1 MRNTDDFLEL
11 NNSLV
16 HDDQQAVTTP
26 NSSRS
31 NQETPRMRQSQETQS
46 LTPATVTL
54 SVPELERI
62 VRRAVSQAQAPL
74 LEKINAVSKKVN
86 HTSNQMTKVENI
98 VENMNKKN
106 KDILEAVDK
115 VWEFI
120 QICGHL

>member
-16 HDDQQAVTTP
+16 RDDQQAVTTP

-46 LTPATVTL
+46 LTSATVTL

>member
-1 MRNTDDFLEL
+1 MRNTDDFLEF

-16 HDDQQAVTTP
+16 RDDQQAVTTP

-62 VRRAVSQAQAPL
+62 VRRAVAQAQAPL
-74 LEKINAVSKKVN
+74 LEKINAVNKKVN

-98 VENMNKKN
+98 VENMNKKS

-115 VWEFI
+115 VWE
-120 QICGHL
+120 

>member
-16 HDDQQAVTTP
+16 RDDQQAVTTP

-62 VRRAVSQAQAPL
+62 VRRAVAQAQAPL
-74 LEKINAVSKKVN
+74 LEKINAVNKKVN
-86 HTSNQMTKVENI
+86 HTSNQMTKVEHF

-115 VWEFI
+115 VWELI

>member
-16 HDDQQAVTTP
+16 RDDQQAVSTT

-31 NQETPRMRQSQETQS
+31 NQKTPRMRQSQET

-62 VRRAVSQAQAPL
+62 VRRDVSAQYPDPFLDEMQIKTWRKSDNFL
-74 LEKINAVSKKVN
+74 L
-86 HTSNQMTKVENI
+86 
-98 VENMNKKN
+98 
-106 KDILEAVDK
+106 VDNFQQ
-115 VWEFI
+115 VW
-120 QICGHL
+120 CDHK

>member
-16 HDDQQAVTTP
+16 RDDQQAVTTP

-31 NQETPRMRQSQETQS
+31 NQETPRMRQSQET

>member
-16 HDDQQAVTTP
+16 RDDQQAVTTP

-115 VWEFI
+115 VWELI

>member
-1 MRNTDDFLEL
+1 MRNTDDFLEF

-16 HDDQQAVTTP
+16 RDDQQAVTTP

-46 LTPATVTL
+46 LTLATVTL
-54 SVPELERI
+54 SDPELERI
-62 VRRAVSQAQAPL
+62 VRRAVAQAQAPL
-74 LEKINAVSKKVN
+74 LEKINAVNKKVD

-106 KDILEAVDK
+106 KDIFEAVDK
-115 VWEFI
+115 VWELI

>member
-11 NNSLV
+11 NDSLV
-16 HDDQQAVTTP
+16 RDSQQAVSTP

>member
-1 MRNTDDFLEL
+1 MRNTDDFLDF

-16 HDDQQAVTTP
+16 RDDQQAVTTP

-62 VRRAVSQAQAPL
+62 VRRAVAQAQAPL
-74 LEKINAVSKKVN
+74 LEKINAVNKKVN
-86 HTSNQMTKVENI
+86 HTSNQMTKVENF

-106 KDILEAVDK
+106 KDIFEAVDK
-115 VWEFI
+115 VWELI

>member
-1 MRNTDDFLEL
+1 MRNTDDFLEF

-16 HDDQQAVTTP
+16 RDDQQAVTTP

-62 VRRAVSQAQAPL
+62 VR
-74 LEKINAVSKKVN
+74 EKSCRTGPGSPAGED
-86 HTSNQMTKVENI
+86 QCC
-98 VENMNKKN
+98 
-106 KDILEAVDK
+106 
-115 VWEFI
+115 
-120 QICGHL
+120 Q